1 MWKPIELAS
10 SCFLSR
16 KLVSQF
22 QATGNSAYF
31 KINDAHVRLDVNFMG
46 KWPASDFQKGRFLLA
61 EKRTWRVIPVSS
73 HKTFV
78 MEYMTQADR
87 LQSWSAQGQ
96 EEPNLMATTCE
107 DK

>member
-1 MWKPIELAS
+1 M
-10 SCFLSR
+10 
-16 KLVSQF
+16 
-22 QATGNSAYF
+22 
-31 KINDAHVRLDVNFMG
+31 
-46 KWPASDFQKGRFLLA
+46 
-61 EKRTWRVIPVSS
+61 IPVSS

-87 LQSWSAQGQ
+87 LESWSAQGQ